1 MWSEEWDK
9 KIQSAAGNSQPEFQ
23 EKSWDQM
30 EALLEKH
37 LPAEK
42 KRRRLFIL
50 FFTLLTTGAL
60 VFLILLQRPAKP
72 NLISTKQTAQAP
84 TVAPLPD
91 AGKEKKEA
99 AGKKT
104 PLSAADAGLVRDE
117 TTPVSNVGPATKPAT
132 RYAPA
137 HTGMVPRKS
146 KRTPQELNVS
156 APAEPE
162 NIRKRDVAI
171 QQKTANRP
179 AEDNSNETKTTLIIG
194 NDTNPVKT
202 SVPQTET
209 TAEVPAIADSSTT
222 DKKDE
227 QTAADSAAIAEA
239 AKPAGKTG
247 KAAKSF
253 SKRLGIIASLG
264 VDINGVRLNKLN
276 NAKTVWGV
284 GLSYDISRRLTLRTG
299 FFASRKIYVA
309 NPSDYHP
316 PYNFWNYYPNLQK
329 IDANCMIYE
338 IPLSVIYNGGN
349 TAKSH
354 WFASAGLSS
363 LIMKSEEYGYSY
375 KDASGQPRYYSRS
388 IYNKNQHLFS
398 TLQLSGG
405 YNIRLSSR
413 SSLLAEPYLKLPLSG
428 VGYGKVRLYSAGVML
443 TAIVKPFAKN

>member
-60 VFLILLQRPAKP
+60 VFLILQQRPAKP
-72 NLISTKQTAQAP
+72 SVTNTEHMVQAP
-84 TVAPLPD
+84 AVSPLPD
-91 AGKEKKEA
+91 ASKKEKQL
-99 AGKKT
+99 AGKKNAPST
-104 PLSAADAGLVRDE
+104 SNTDGARDE
-117 TTPVSNVGPATKPAT
+117 AAPVNNAATATKPAT
-132 RYAPA
+132 TSATASTRMAAPKSR
-137 HTGMVPRKS
+137 VPQQQLNESVPVAEKNRK
-146 KRTPQELNVS
+146 PY
-156 APAEPE
+156 
-162 NIRKRDVAI
+162 VAI
-171 QQKTANRP
+171 QQKTANLP
-179 AEDNSNETKTTLIIG
+179 AEDNSNETKTIING
-194 NDTNPVKT
+194 NDASAVKQ
-202 SVPQTET
+202 SVLQTET
-209 TAEVPAIADSSTT
+209 AAVMPVIADSSTT

-227 QTAADSAAIAEA
+227 QNAADSAAIAEA
-239 AKPAGKTG
+239 AKPATRAG

-253 SKRLGIIASLG
+253 SKRLGITASLG
-264 VDINGVRLNKLN
+264 VDVNGVRFTELN
-276 NAKTVWGV
+276 NAKTAWGV
-284 GLSYDISRRLTLRTG
+284 GLSYDISRRFTLRTG

-309 NPSDYHP
+309 SPSDYHP
-316 PYNFWNYYPNLQK
+316 PSNFWNYYPNLQK
-329 IDANCMIYE
+329 IDANCMIYD
-338 IPLSVIYNGGN
+338 IPVSVIYNGGN
-349 TAKSH
+349 TARSH

-375 KDASGQPRYYSRS
+375 KDASGQPRYYTRS

-405 YNIRLSSR
+405 YNFRLSSR
-413 SSLLAEPYLKLPLSG
+413 ASLLAEPYFKLPLSG
-428 VGYGKVRLYSAGVML
+428 VGYGKVRLYSAGVMF

>member
-50 FFTLLTTGAL
+50 FFTLLTTGAII
-60 VFLILLQRPAKP
+60 FLILQQRPAKP
-72 NLISTKQTAQAP
+72 NLTSTEQTAEAP
-84 TVAPLPD
+84 AIAPLAD
-91 AGKEKKEA
+91 VSNEKKQA
-99 AGKKT
+99 AGKKNPPSVT
-104 PLSAADAGLVRDE
+104 DAGIVRDE
-117 TTPVSNVGPATKPAT
+117 TAPISNAAPATTSAA
-132 RYAPA
+132 RSA
-137 HTGMVPRKS
+137 HTGLAARKS
-146 KRTPQELNVS
+146 KRTQPKLNIS
-156 APAEPE
+156 APVTEK
-162 NIRKRDVAI
+162 IRKQDVAI
-171 QQKTANRP
+171 QQKTANLP
-179 AEDNSNETKTTLIIG
+179 AEDNSNETKTRIIG
-194 NDTNPVKT
+194 NDANNIKK
-202 SVPQTET
+202 SIPQTET
-209 TAEVPAIADSSTT
+209 PTVMPVIADSSTIN
-222 DKKDE
+222 KKDE
-227 QTAADSAAIAEA
+227 HTAADSAAIAEA

-253 SKRLGIIASLG
+253 SKRFGITASLG
-264 VDINGVRLNKLN
+264 VDVNGVRLHELN
-276 NAKTVWGV
+276 NAKTLWGV
-284 GLSYDISRRLTLRTG
+284 GFSYDMSRRLTLRTG

-375 KDASGQPRYYSRS
+375 KDASGQPRYYTRS
-388 IYNKNQHLFS
+388 LYNKNQHLFS

-413 SSLLAEPYLKLPLSG
+413 ASLLAEPYLKLPVSG